1 MDVTNT
7 LELLFLDGVGNS
19 RKITIKDPVEGLT
32 EERAKTAMEVIVNT
46 NIFIDSGVDVYAA
59 ADGARYVI
67 RSVQDIYKAEA

>member
-46 NIFIDSGVDVYAA
+46 NIFI
-59 ADGARYVI
+59 
-67 RSVQDIYKAEA
+67 